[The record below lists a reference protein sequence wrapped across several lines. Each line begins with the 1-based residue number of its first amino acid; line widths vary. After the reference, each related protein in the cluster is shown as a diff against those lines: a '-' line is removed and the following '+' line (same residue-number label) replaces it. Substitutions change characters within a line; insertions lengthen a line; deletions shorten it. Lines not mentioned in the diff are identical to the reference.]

1 MNGIEKL
8 NKGLQDIFKL
18 LAARNKVLYEN
29 SAGWLSGSVTVPD
42 VDKYKEFDVYV
53 WNTINPVRC
62 YLING
67 IIRGEGLAQ
76 GVSSA
81 RLHTSVAINV
91 RIDKNILTLNLVEV
105 MHHGSGTNHGVAFT
119 DMPIVKI
126 IGVEPIP
133 AKILSGGGALLNRL
147 FAPLMRLDRGCVAW

>member
-8 NKGLQDIFKL
+8 NKGLQDMFKL

-42 VDKYKEFDVYV
+42 ADKYREFNVYV
-53 WNTINPVRC
+53 WNTVNPIRC
-62 YLING
+62 YPIDKN
-67 IIRGEGLAQ
+67 IRGEGLVQ

-81 RLHTSVAINV
+81 GLHTSVAINL
-91 RIDKNILTLNLVEV
+91 RIDGNVLTLNLVEV
-105 MHHGSGTNHGVAFT
+105 MHHGSGTNHMAAFT

-126 IGVEPIP
+126 VGVEPIP
-133 AKILSGGGALLNRL
+133 AKILSGGGTT
-147 FAPLMRLDRGCVAW
+147 